1 MKPSCAIKALFCTML
16 FTGAML
22 SPSWAGEFTVVF
34 ADPAW
39 DGKKVPDGQHCKKYG
54 GHGATPALRVSGI
67 PEGTAM
73 IVLEFNDLDYG
84 PMSSGGGHGVIGFS
98 HDGGTDASLPPVAGE
113 TSDMPQGVTLVR
125 KNRARGAFNAPGYLP
140 PCSGGRRNKYRAVVM
155 ALDANGDELAETEIT
170 LGRY

>member
-54 GHGATPALRVSGI
+54 GHGATPAPNVRQLPSLHLAQPCADRARPSYLGC
-67 PEGTAM
+67 
-73 IVLEFNDLDYG
+73 
-84 PMSSGGGHGVIGFS
+84 IGF
-98 HDGGTDASLPPVAGE
+98 
-113 TSDMPQGVTLVR
+113 
-125 KNRARGAFNAPGYLP
+125 RG
-140 PCSGGRRNKYRAVVM
+140 
-155 ALDANGDELAETEIT
+155 
-170 LGRY
+170 